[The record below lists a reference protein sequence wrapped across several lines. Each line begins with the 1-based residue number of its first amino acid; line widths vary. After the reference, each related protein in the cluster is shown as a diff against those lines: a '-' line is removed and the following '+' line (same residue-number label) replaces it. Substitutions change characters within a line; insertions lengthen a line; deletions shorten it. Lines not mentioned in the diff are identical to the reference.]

1 MSKLTPEEIEA
12 WIEQVHNG
20 SCCSDQDQCD
30 EDDKAKTDEAK
41 NEAPQK

>member
-1 MSKLTPEEIEA
+1 MSKLSPEEIEA

-20 SCCSDQDQCD
+20 SCCSDQDEQCK
-30 EDDKAKTDEAK
+30 EPAKDEAK

>member
-20 SCCSDQDQCD
+20 PCCSDQDDSCPS
-30 EDDKAKTDEAK
+30 ETK